1 MGAGTWVEVKHV
13 ATSAQPMLRRRG
25 SKQTPVHFMDRV
37 RANEPCCSV
46 LCGFPL
52 LHCAACTSLGGLC
65 FTKGEEALQSLVCLP
80 SKETETG
87 TSNGHPK
94 IDGVSHQQETSVTIH

>member
-1 MGAGTWVEVKHV
+1 M
-13 ATSAQPMLRRRG
+13 
-25 SKQTPVHFMDRV
+25 
-37 RANEPCCSV
+37 
-46 LCGFPL
+46 LCGYPL
-52 LHCAACTSLGGLC
+52 LHCSACTSLGGLC
-65 FTKGEEALQSLVCLP
+65 FTKGEEELQSLVCLP